1 MHTFD
6 EVSVGIDKGDTVTV
20 GDILTDQRFQQC
32 CFTRPRFADDVNM
45 THSVTV
51 SDPEWDTIASRIGDC
66 EIRYRSNH
74 SS

>member
-32 CFTRPRFADDVNM
+32 RFTSTRLADDVNM
-45 THSVTV
+45 THPVAI
-51 SDPEWDTIASRIGDC
+51 SDPERDAVASRVGNC
-66 EIRYRSNH
+66 EIRCWSNH